1 MRDPA
6 RRMTTHPEETNERL
20 SQKSQVYEKSERQ
33 GMEPYVSGDEFT
45 VEIIRDL
52 REVESVCEF
61 WNFRKLVTLA
71 LIFSGLIGLRG
82 NRCNP
87 YTKQAIEFGYRFT
100 DITGDLQIYNTMFYL
115 LDGPRLLNFTT
126 EMRSLDAQ

>member
-1 MRDPA
+1 
-6 RRMTTHPEETNERL
+6 MTTHPEETNERL

-61 WNFRKLVTLA
+61 WKTWQKTRDSSVDFFRPDWVA
-71 LIFSGLIGLRG
+71 RQ
-82 NRCNP
+82 P
-87 YTKQAIEFGYRFT
+87 
-100 DITGDLQIYNTMFYL
+100 M
-115 LDGPRLLNFTT
+115 
-126 EMRSLDAQ
+126 